1 MAEDPATVLE
11 ADEQLA
17 QRLSNEEYS
26 LVDRMQDN
34 LTEFR
39 SKRIWLSMPD
49 QAAVDRFRM

>member
-1 MAEDPATVLE
+1 VAEDPATVLE